1 MVTSLKLSFVAN
13 GNNSTDVGL
22 TLGKTIHFGS
32 LEFTT
37 DLLVRLCLSPEEG
50 DLSAIFVRMVHSGSS
65 SLCTTLEDSSDDGA
79 TLGVGGS
86 FGSPD
91 PWGCNVV
98 TPTIPIA
105 ATLTPE
111 NTPALPAVPTAMVQ
125 TDAPQPGME
134 LLPD

>member
-1 MVTSLKLSFVAN
+1 LPVQKNTDSWRARKGDLQHAFPLDVSMVTSLKLSFVAN

-50 DLSAIFVRMVHSGSS
+50 DLGAIFVRMVHSGSP
-65 SLCTTLEDSSDDGA
+65 SLCTTLKDSSDDGA

-91 PWGCNVV
+91 P
-98 TPTIPIA
+98 
-105 ATLTPE
+105 
-111 NTPALPAVPTAMVQ
+111 
-125 TDAPQPGME
+125 
-134 LLPD
+134 